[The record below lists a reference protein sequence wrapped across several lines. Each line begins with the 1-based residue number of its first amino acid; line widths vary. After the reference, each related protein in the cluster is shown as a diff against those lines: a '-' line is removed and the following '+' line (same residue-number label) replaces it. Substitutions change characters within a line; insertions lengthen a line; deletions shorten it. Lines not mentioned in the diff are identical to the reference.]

1 MRKIERSTQFKKDYK
16 KAAKSID
23 PSELDSRLKYIF
35 NYLVLDRQLPA
46 RFRDHQ
52 FKANWRN
59 HRDCHVFPD
68 LVLIY
73 QLKGSILLLVWLGSH
88 SELCL

>member
-16 KAAKSID
+16 KATKSID

-35 NYLVLDRQLPA
+35 NHLVSDRQL
-46 RFRDHQ
+46 
-52 FKANWRN
+52 KANWRN
-59 HRDCHVFPD
+59 YRDCHVFPD